1 MANVNVT
8 LDTRRADKNGYF
20 PVKLIINH
28 NNTNASIPLNFYLP
42 EKAWIGNGIERPVK
56 STWPGAKTINDHL
69 QLYYIELR
77 KQIADIEKSVNT
89 SNLKASDIKQML
101 LDEKKDIEPQKPDF
115 ISFTQ
120 KYASE
125 CRTLK
130 TKEIFLLTIKKL
142 KEFTENS
149 TIQFDE
155 INAQF
160 LRRFDN
166 WMETEGAAKNTRS
179 IRLRNIQTI
188 FNRAID
194 DEIIKQELYPFR
206 KFKIKS
212 DEKEKVSLTA
222 EQVRTLYMYDFKTPA
237 LRMARDFWMLSFFLC
252 GINPVDMFNLKKP
265 ENGYIKFIRKKMQ
278 GGNHNVVNLMIQP
291 EAQAIIDCYKSD
303 EKSPYMLK
311 FNDKYVS
318 YDVFKAFFS
327 KKIREIAKITGFG
340 GMTMYWARYSWATI
354 ADGLDIQEKTISK
367 GLGHVDRSM
376 AGRKYIAYDWSK
388 VDRANRIVIDHI
400 LKINEL

>member
-1 MANVNVT
+1 MAKVNVT
-8 LDTRRADKNGYF
+8 LDTRRADKNGDF

-28 NNTNASIPLNFYLP
+28 NNTNASISLNFYLP

-56 STWPGAKTINDHL
+56 STWPGAKAINDHL

-77 KQIADIEKSVNT
+77 KQIADIVKSVNT
-89 SNLKASDIKQML
+89 SNLKAADIKQL
-101 LDEKKDIEPQKPDF
+101 ILNEKKDAEPQKPDF
-115 ISFTQ
+115 ISLAV
-120 KYASE
+120 KYAGE
-125 CRTLK
+125 CKAKK
-130 TKEIFLLTIKKL
+130 TKQAYQYTVEKL
-142 KEFTENS
+142 KVFAKKDMIRFEDITF
-149 TIQFDE
+149 
-155 INAQF
+155 QF
-160 LRRFDN
+160 LRQFDDWLFN
-166 WMETEGAAKNTRS
+166 TESGKNTRS
-179 IRLRNIQTI
+179 IHFRNIRTI
-188 FNRAID
+188 INRAID

-212 DEKEKVSLTA
+212 EEKEKVSLTA

-252 GINPVDMFNLKKP
+252 GINPVDLFNMKKS
-265 ENGYIKFIRKKMQ
+265 ENGFVSFIRAKMQ
-278 GGNHNVVNLMIQP
+278 GENHNVVHLMIQP
-291 EAQAIIDCYKSD
+291 EAQAIVNLYKSD
-303 EKSPYMLK
+303 ENSLYLLK

-318 YDVFKAFFS
+318 YEIFKSFLS
-327 KKIREIAKITGFG
+327 KKIREIAVIAGIKGLTLY
-340 GMTMYWARYSWATI
+340 MARYSWATI

-376 AGRKYIAYDWSK
+376 AGRKYITYDWSK